1 MKLDRTPGGEC
12 WWGLLVG
19 SADRECWCRVLMESS
34 AAGWDCCL
42 GLCLLVK
49 SAGSVGI

>member
-1 MKLDRTPGGEC
+1 M
-12 WWGLLVG
+12 G

-49 SAGSVGI
+49 SAGSVGSVGI